1 MDNLK
6 VHLHKE
12 ETHLAGFFAKL
23 KQGLTKTR
31 DQFVTKVE
39 EILTGRR
46 KIDDE
51 LYEELEEVLIRSDV
65 GVNTS
70 LELVERLRKEARK
83 RKLQEAHEL
92 KAVLKELI
100 SEILGEEEA
109 LNLADR
115 GPSILLVVGVN
126 GVGKTTTIGK
136 LAHYFRSEGKK
147 VILAAGDTF
156 RAAAIDQLEIWGQ
169 RAGVDVIKQREG
181 ADPAAVAYD
190 AIQAAKSRNV
200 DLVIMDTAGRLH
212 NKVNLME
219 ELRKVKRVIEREIP
233 GAPHE
238 VLLVLDATTGQNALQ
253 QAKLFQEV
261 AGVTGIVLTKLDGT
275 AKGGVVL
282 GIQGETR
289 IPVKWIGVGE
299 GMEDLRP
306 FIPQDFAEALF
317 DRSEEDLEE
326 DLEEDSEEE
335 EEEV

>member
-1 MDNLK
+1 M
-6 VHLHKE
+6 
-12 ETHLAGFFAKL
+12 AGFFTKL
-23 KQGLTKTR
+23 KEGLTKTR
-31 DQFVTKVE
+31 DQFVSKVE

-46 KIDDE
+46 KIDEE

-65 GVNTS
+65 GVTTS
-70 LELVERLRKEARK
+70 LELVQRLRQEVKK
-83 RKLQEAHEL
+83 RKLSEAQELRE
-92 KAVLKELI
+92 VLKEEI
-100 SEILGEEEA
+100 SNLLGEEEP
-109 LNLADR
+109 LQLAEN
-115 GPSILLVVGVN
+115 GPSVILVVGVN

-136 LAHYFRSEGKK
+136 LAHYFKHEGQK
-147 VILAAGDTF
+147 VVLAAGDTF
-156 RAAAIDQLEIWGQ
+156 RAAAIDQLEIWGH
-169 RAGVDVIKQREG
+169 RANAEVIKQREG

-190 AIQAAKSRNV
+190 AIQYAKTRGI

-219 ELRKVKRVIEREIP
+219 ELRKVRRVIEREIP

-282 GIQGETR
+282 GIQGEIK
-289 IPVKWIGVGE
+289 IPVKWVGVGE

-306 FIPQDFAEALF
+306 FIPQDFANALF
-317 DRSEEDLEE
+317 SQTDEVNSPVEGEEA
-326 DLEEDSEEE
+326 
-335 EEEV
+335 

>member
-1 MDNLK
+1 M
-6 VHLHKE
+6 
-12 ETHLAGFFAKL
+12 AGFFAKL
-23 KQGLTKTR
+23 KEGLTKTR

-39 EILTGRR
+39 ELLTGHR
-46 KIDDE
+46 KIDEE
-51 LYEELEEVLIRSDV
+51 LYEELEEILIRSDV
-65 GVNTS
+65 GVTTS
-70 LELVERLRKEARK
+70 LQLVQCLRQEVKK
-83 RKLQEAHEL
+83 RKLSEAQELRE
-92 KAVLKELI
+92 VLKE
-100 SEILGEEEA
+100 EIADLLGDEVSLRFAEK
-109 LNLADR
+109 
-115 GPSILLVVGVN
+115 GPSVLLVVGVN

-136 LAHYFRSEGKK
+136 LAHYFKDDGKK

-169 RAGVDVIKQREG
+169 RAGVEVIKQREG

-190 AIQAAKSRNV
+190 AIKYAKTRGI

-282 GIQGETR
+282 GIQGEVK
-289 IPVKWIGVGE
+289 IPVKWVGVGE

-306 FIPQDFAEALF
+306 FVPQDFANALF
-317 DRSEEDLEE
+317 SQTEEEK
-326 DLEEDSEEE
+326 SPEEE
-335 EEEV
+335 EDA

>member
-1 MDNLK
+1 M
-6 VHLHKE
+6 
-12 ETHLAGFFAKL
+12 AGFFTKL
-23 KQGLTKTR
+23 KEGLTKTR
-31 DQFVTKVE
+31 DQFVSKVE

-46 KIDDE
+46 KIDEE

-65 GVNTS
+65 GVTTS
-70 LELVERLRKEARK
+70 LELVQRLRQEVKK
-83 RKLQEAHEL
+83 RKLSEAQELRE
-92 KAVLKELI
+92 VLKEEI
-100 SEILGEEEA
+100 SSLLGEEEP
-109 LNLADR
+109 LQLAEN
-115 GPSILLVVGVN
+115 GPSVILVVGVN

-136 LAHYFRSEGKK
+136 LAHYFKHEGQK
-147 VILAAGDTF
+147 VVLAAGDTF
-156 RAAAIDQLEIWGQ
+156 RAAAIDQLEIWGH
-169 RAGVDVIKQREG
+169 RANAEVIKQREG

-190 AIQAAKSRNV
+190 AIQYAKTRGI

-219 ELRKVKRVIEREIP
+219 ELRKVRRVIEREIP

-282 GIQGETR
+282 GIQGEIK
-289 IPVKWIGVGE
+289 IPVKWVGVGE

-306 FIPQDFAEALF
+306 FIPQDFANALF
-317 DRSEEDLEE
+317 SQTDEENSPVEGEE
-326 DLEEDSEEE
+326 A
-335 EEEV
+335 

>member
-1 MDNLK
+1 M
-6 VHLHKE
+6 
-12 ETHLAGFFAKL
+12 AGFFTKL
-23 KQGLTKTR
+23 KAGLTKTR

-46 KIDDE
+46 KIDEE

-70 LELVERLRKEARK
+70 LELVEGLRKEVKK
-83 RKLQEAHEL
+83 RKLQEAEEL

-100 SEILGEEEA
+100 AELLGNEEPMNFAE
-109 LNLADR
+109 R
-115 GPSILLVVGVN
+115 GPSIVLVVGVN

-136 LAHYFRSEGKK
+136 LAHYFRDEGKK

-156 RAAAIDQLEIWGQ
+156 RAAAIDQLEVWGQ
-169 RAGVDVIKQREG
+169 RAGVEVIKQREG

-190 AIQAAKSRNV
+190 ALQAAKTRGA

-219 ELRKVKRVIEREIP
+219 ELRKVKRVIEREVP

-282 GIQGETR
+282 GIQGEIE

-306 FIPQDFAEALF
+306 FNPQDFAEALF
-317 DRSEEDLEE
+317 DLSEEGEE
-326 DLEEDSEEE
+326 KSE
-335 EEEV
+335 